1 MPFASDAQRKH
12 FFANNGGG
20 GESAAFQKMYNDAND
35 AIKSGDYGQGKA
47 FENESDAV
55 FSRDYAQEML
65 ADSGQKVAMPNMS
78 QSEKVDWAS
87 WCGDFGK
94 SS

>member
-1 MPFASDAQRKH
+1 MPFVSDAQRKH

-20 GESAAFQKMYNDAND
+20 GVSAVYQKMYNDAND

-47 FENESDAV
+47 FEKESDAV
-55 FSRDYAQEML
+55 FSRDYAQDWL
-65 ADSGQKVAMPNMS
+65 VGNGHKVAMLNTS
-78 QSEKVDWAS
+78 QSGKVDWLS